1 MNVEIKYD
9 DAALTKSK
17 HDSMKAWHTNMA
29 EQHAI
34 AAEWHGEQSEILSK
48 AMVNV
53 PLDPQKT
60 VTSLGGQRGST
71 TGQGSSSAARA
82 TDVADVQT
90 KKMDLIEILKSHE
103 EEFGSFDASVEEI
116 VDSILGK

>member
-1 MNVEIKYD
+1 MNIEISYEN
-9 DAALTKSK
+9 ASITKSK
-17 HDSMKAWHTNMA
+17 HDSMKAWHANMA

-60 VTSLGGQRGST
+60 VTSLGGQSGT
-71 TGQGSSSAARA
+71 TTSQPASASPSA
-82 TDVADVQT
+82 TEVGDIET
-90 KKMDLIEILKSHE
+90 KKMDLTEILNSHV
-103 EEFGSFDASVEEI
+103 EEFGSFDKTIEEI
-116 VDSILGK
+116 VNIIIGR